1 MTIPATTGTAL
12 TSMSA
17 RAAGPT
23 RAIQVAVEIRV
34 IHPAVEIRAI
44 QVAVEI
50 RVIRHA
56 VVAIHATVV
65 GKIHATARDGNALNG
80 AQAAIRAVKTA

>member
-23 RAIQVAVEIRV
+23 RAIQCAVATHVILHAVEIPV
-34 IHPAVEIRAI
+34 IHPAVEIPVILHAAGAI
-44 QVAVEI
+44 P
-50 RVIRHA
+50 
-56 VVAIHATVV
+56 ATAV
-65 GKIHATARDGNALNG
+65 GKIHATARDGNALIG

>member
-34 IHPAVEIRAI
+34 IRHAVA
-44 QVAVEI
+44 I

-56 VVAIHATVV
+56 VVAIHATVA
-65 GKIHATARDGNALNG
+65 GKIHATARDGNALIG
-80 AQAAIRAVKTA
+80 AQAAIHAVKTA